1 MDLIVEVCRALGEDH
16 RPKRDLVF
24 AGGTKSTLYLRCFS
38 RVGFQV
44 LSGFEA
50 LILVTHKLIFVHK
63 RPNIE

>member
-16 RPKRDLVF
+16 RAKRDIVF

-50 LILVTHKLIFVHK
+50 LILVT
-63 RPNIE
+63 